1 MPNWEANCGAK
12 VWRRVLKIS
21 EGQKQFMKLNPAQ
34 WPITQQLFIFCSNV
48 AGGPNS
54 TTSTLKAARAA
65 LMLIPILGIHFILL
79 PIRPEQ
85 GSTLEYVYEV
95 VSAVSSSYQV
105 KAMSD
110 IFYSPIKWV
119 AVWNTELVSI
129 YFGFGLYFCHEIT
142 INAGHT

>member
-1 MPNWEANCGAK
+1 MKSTPGPT
-12 VWRRVLKIS
+12 S
-21 EGQKQFMKLNPAQ
+21 EPAMVAQ
-34 WPITQQLFIFCSNV
+34 RPITQQFFIFCSNV

-105 KAMSD
+105 KAKTYLFLQPNKMGGCMKQR
-110 IFYSPIKWV
+110 I
-119 AVWNTELVSI
+119 SI
-129 YFGFGLYFCHEIT
+129 NI
-142 INAGHT
+142 

>member
-1 MPNWEANCGAK
+1 MKHVALTRFVSPNVKNSFFSN
-12 VWRRVLKIS
+12 LINFFLS
-21 EGQKQFMKLNPAQ
+21 FY
-34 WPITQQLFIFCSNV
+34 FSNV

-105 KAMSD
+105 CLKELLSMNPLY
-110 IFYSPIKWV
+110 YSVRGIITGQWV
-119 AVWNTELVSI
+119 YLITLRVNFITPNVSI
-129 YFGFGLYFCHEIT
+129 F
-142 INAGHT
+142 AS